1 VKGQGTYKVL
11 AFLVFTLL
19 FCTVATAQKKKKAVE
34 EPQASGN
41 HLREAEFYFTEG
53 EKFFILEDYAKA
65 LSYYQKTL
73 EINPDNATVYYKIAE
88 VLERSNRQEDL
99 LKAAVNI
106 DNALRLEKKNK
117 YFYILGANIYSSLTQ
132 FSKAAQI
139 YETMIQEIPGSDEYL
154 FELAAVYQYANK
166 LDDAIKTYQRAENV
180 LGINEISSL
189 QKQRLYLEQ
198 GKIKDALQ
206 EGEKLSIAF
215 PNEERIVMAFAE
227 NLSKKGLRS
236 EAVQYLE
243 KFVAQ
248 NPDAGSTKM
257 LLAALYRENN
267 MEQKARPLLLTLFQD
282 PEVDLSSKLLI
293 LGTYNAELSNARIKN
308 SPDKEKQAFAEQLFH
323 SLELA
328 YQGDVQVYIVGGDL
342 YYAGGKNS
350 EAQKQY
356 LKAVELDD
364 VNFEVWQNLLQLS
377 IQMDQFE
384 KVIEYSDKAL
394 ELFPNQ
400 GILYYYNGYAHFRKK
415 NNQEAVAALE
425 QAKRLS
431 GTNAALIAEIN
442 TLLGDVY
449 NGLGD
454 FEKSDKAYED
464 ALAFNPQNPTILNNY
479 SYYLALRK
487 ANLEKAE
494 RMSADLIKNS
504 PDNPTFLDTYAWVLF
519 TRGKYK
525 EAKKIIE
532 KVISTGQTHATYFEH
547 YGDILYKL
555 GDVDAAVI
563 QWEKARG
570 LNANSENLIKKIANR
585 KIYE

>member
-1 VKGQGTYKVL
+1 VKGRKTYRVL
-11 AFLVFTLL
+11 TFLVLL
-19 FCTVATAQKKKKAVE
+19 LVFSSGATAQKKRKTVE

-41 HLREAEFYFTEG
+41 HFREAEFYFTEG

-73 EINPDNATVYYKIAE
+73 EINPENATVYYKIAQ

-117 YFYILGANIYSSLTQ
+117 YFYILGANIYSSLTR
-132 FSKAAQI
+132 FDKAAQI
-139 YETMIQEIPGSDEYL
+139 YETMIEEIPGTEEYL

-166 LDDAIKTYQRAENV
+166 LDDAIKAYQRAETV
-180 LGINEISSL
+180 MGVNEISSL
-189 QKQRLYLEQ
+189 QKQRIYLEQ
-198 GKIKDALQ
+198 GKLKDALQ

-215 PNEERIVMAFAE
+215 PNEERVVMAFAE
-227 NLSKKGLRS
+227 NLSKKGLRP
-236 EAVQYLE
+236 EAIQYLE
-243 KFVAQ
+243 KFVVK

-282 PEVDLSSKLLI
+282 PEVELSSKLLI

-308 SPDKEKQAFAEQLFH
+308 SPDQEKQAFAEQLFH

-342 YYAGGKNS
+342 FYAGGKNS

-400 GILYYYNGYAHFRKK
+400 GILYYFNGYAHFRKK
-415 NNQEAVAALE
+415 NNQEAVVALE

-431 GTNAALIAEIN
+431 GTNATLVAEIN

>member
-1 VKGQGTYKVL
+1 
-11 AFLVFTLL
+11 
-19 FCTVATAQKKKKAVE
+19 VE

-41 HLREAEFYFTEG
+41 HFREAEFYFTEG

-73 EINPDNATVYYKIAE
+73 EINPENATVYYKIAQ

-117 YFYILGANIYSSLTQ
+117 YFYILGANIYSSLTR
-132 FSKAAQI
+132 FDKAAQI
-139 YETMIQEIPGSDEYL
+139 YETMIEEIPGTEEYL

-166 LDDAIKTYQRAENV
+166 LDDAIKAYQRAETV
-180 LGINEISSL
+180 MGVNEISSL
-189 QKQRLYLEQ
+189 QKQRIYLEQ
-198 GKIKDALQ
+198 GKLKDALQ

-215 PNEERIVMAFAE
+215 PNEERVVMAFAE
-227 NLSKKGLRS
+227 NLSKKGLRP
-236 EAVQYLE
+236 EAIQYLE
-243 KFVAQ
+243 KFVVK

-282 PEVDLSSKLLI
+282 PEVELSSKLLI

-308 SPDKEKQAFAEQLFH
+308 SPDQEKQAFAEQLFH

-342 YYAGGKNS
+342 FYAGGKNS

-400 GILYYYNGYAHFRKK
+400 GILYYFNGYAHFRKK
-415 NNQEAVAALE
+415 NNQEAVVALE

-431 GTNAALIAEIN
+431 GTNATLVAEIN